1 MKFGDPRFNL
11 SPSMIAVE
19 EAVLESV
26 GATEIAALFHADWPT
41 IGAGAYVA
49 TDKGLVEMTLTGRSL
64 LDDTVEARA
73 QFRFWR
79 DVVAELTWTATAMNG
94 SARAVGQMTLGGTVL
109 DASHDRL
116 GQWTDFARAVADQ
129 VMSARR

>member
-1 MKFGDPRFNL
+1 MKLGDPRFNL

-26 GATEIAALFHADWPT
+26 GATEIAALVHADWPT

-49 TDKGLVEMTLTGRSL
+49 TDKGLLEITLTGRAL

-73 QFRFWR
+73 QFRFWP
-79 DVVAELTWTATAMNG
+79 DVIAEFSWTATAMTG
-94 SARAVGQMTLGGTVL
+94 SARAVGQMTLGSSVL
-109 DASHDRL
+109 DASRDRL
-116 GQWTDFARAVADQ
+116 GQWTEFARAVLDQ
-129 VMSARR
+129 VVSAGR